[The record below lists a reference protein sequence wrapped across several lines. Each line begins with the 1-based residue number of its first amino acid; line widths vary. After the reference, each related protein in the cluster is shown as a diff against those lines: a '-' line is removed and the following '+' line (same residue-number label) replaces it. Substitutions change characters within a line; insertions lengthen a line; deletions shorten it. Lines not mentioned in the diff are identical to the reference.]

1 MSNRVELWIAGRT
14 ATVLLAF
21 TAFVLVTGTAL
32 EAQSSGTS
40 EAPVKVAVVDVER
53 VFVESQVIK
62 ESREILRDLQERKK
76 SELEA
81 MRQAIQGLNDRLSEG
96 GLSLSEEKLSKL
108 RLELEQKEIEYR
120 RFEDDANRELQ
131 QGQEK
136 ALRDFQRQVMPV
148 IAEVGR
154 DLGYTAIFNKF
165 QSGLLYAPDEAD
177 ITNLIL
183 QRFDQRGEQGN

>member
-53 VFVESQVIK
+53 VFVESPVIK

-76 SELEA
+76 SELEV
-81 MRQAIQGLNDRLSEG
+81 MRQAIQVLKDRLSEG
-96 GLSLSEEKLSKL
+96 GLSLSEEKLSEL
-108 RLELEQKEIEYR
+108 RLELEQKEIEFR

>member
-1 MSNRVELWIAGRT
+1 
-14 ATVLLAF
+14 
-21 TAFVLVTGTAL
+21 
-32 EAQSSGTS
+32 
-40 EAPVKVAVVDVER
+40 
-53 VFVESQVIK
+53 
-62 ESREILRDLQERKK
+62 
-76 SELEA
+76 